1 MLIWNG
7 TYGNY
12 FYGHDSQILMV
23 NHNNNEQKT
32 AWIDKIL
39 RIYVTTLKKKSK
51 LSLAHLSIIVIL
63 SNSLDTTCALIGSN
77 LSFILPIKR

>member
-32 AWIDKIL
+32 ALIDKIL
-39 RIYVTTLKKKSK
+39 RIYVTTLKRKVSCHSRTSLLL
-51 LSLAHLSIIVIL
+51 LSY
-63 SNSLDTTCALIGSN
+63 LIA
-77 LSFILPIKR
+77 

>member
-7 TYGNY
+7 TYGNN

-32 AWIDKIL
+32 A
-39 RIYVTTLKKKSK
+39 
-51 LSLAHLSIIVIL
+51 
-63 SNSLDTTCALIGSN
+63 
-77 LSFILPIKR
+77 

>member
-12 FYGHDSQILMV
+12 FYGHDSQTLMV

-32 AWIDKIL
+32 A
-39 RIYVTTLKKKSK
+39 
-51 LSLAHLSIIVIL
+51 
-63 SNSLDTTCALIGSN
+63 
-77 LSFILPIKR
+77 

>member
-39 RIYVTTLKKKSK
+39 RIYVTTLK

-77 LSFILPIKR
+77 LSFILPIKW